1 MIIYIVYLFWS
12 FLGGSINPVANHPLV
27 HNPISVHWTCAFE
40 PWFSKETWWFSMGQ
54 THVGPSYKGCWKWI
68 GGSSVYVHHCL
79 ALSVSWCNSWYN
91 SWLLDAP
98 FIYIYIYSYPSISIN
113 IHQYPSIILIY
124 IYSLISLIAED
135 FPKSPPLAPVAN
147 DVRSQSSSVSPAISS
162 FGLSF
167 RNRASSWRSV
177 EALVVLRPHV
187 APPDGI
193 WEVEKS
199 WKMPPESNN
208 MALQKHQSKWIKM
221 NEETMGIRDAT
232 WDKHG

>member
-1 MIIYIVYLFWS
+1 MVPVYHTPGINWGFLTKKGHSFTELLESHRTHSFRKFRQVDAKRCQTFHPCSVTYCSNQMQTSVNQVNSYQSRWSSVIIYIVYLFWS

-98 FIYIYIYSYPSISIN
+98 FIYIYIYIYIFISIN
-113 IHQYPSIILIY
+113 IHQ
-124 IYSLISLIAED
+124 
-135 FPKSPPLAPVAN
+135 
-147 DVRSQSSSVSPAISS
+147 
-162 FGLSF
+162 
-167 RNRASSWRSV
+167 
-177 EALVVLRPHV
+177 
-187 APPDGI
+187 
-193 WEVEKS
+193 
-199 WKMPPESNN
+199 
-208 MALQKHQSKWIKM
+208 
-221 NEETMGIRDAT
+221 
-232 WDKHG
+232 